1 MRKGFDGLSA
11 QVRNILQL
19 DPFSGA
25 VFLFRGKRG
34 DRLKALV
41 WDGSG
46 LCLYAKRLRQPPKG
60 CLFHSDRGSQ
70 YCSYDYQ
77 KKLQAY
83 GLRPSMSGKGNCYD
97 NASVETFFKS
107 LKAEL
112 IWRQSWPTRRQA
124 EAAIFQY
131 INGFYNT
138 RRRQS
143 YLGGISPL
151 AFEAKVA

>member
-46 LCLYAKRLRQPPKG
+46 LCLYAQRLERRKFVWPRTQDGGEARLSDAQLAMLIEGLDGRKG
-60 CLFHSDRGSQ
+60 MVPERV
-70 YCSYDYQ
+70 
-77 KKLQAY
+77 
-83 GLRPSMSGKGNCYD
+83 P
-97 NASVETFFKS
+97 E
-107 LKAEL
+107 
-112 IWRQSWPTRRQA
+112 RR
-124 EAAIFQY
+124 
-131 INGFYNT
+131 T
-138 RRRQS
+138 
-143 YLGGISPL
+143 P
-151 AFEAKVA
+151 